1 VVDPDALF
9 STIFVG
15 SFDDG
20 EFIMLVRRKFIGASA
35 LCLSLAAC
43 GGGGGGSANDA
54 NVAGSAT
61 NVDVAQHPASVSG
74 TAIPPATSINDSSGA
89 VWTLT
94 NGVVFR
100 ATQTT
105 NSPGQAT
112 LLLWYAGK
120 MYVSNLANVWSVWSN
135 NSWAA
140 SADPRPAAT
149 ATATPAATAIPA
161 ATATPAATTAATA
174 TPATSA
180 ATPVSTGPAIPFY
193 GINGHY
199 VQGGLSVSV
208 PLSTQAASLAD
219 LGVRNFR
226 QDMYSIQ
233 DIDTIANTVVPGL
246 GSNVQ
251 VQPVIIANPWN
262 DPSLNGGTPTE
273 ASAYA
278 YAYTMSAYAAT
289 KFAGIPVVE
298 FGNEYDLDSHNAGI
312 ASDGEDISD
321 YDNSTFPIWR
331 GSLRGAEDGWRSV
344 DTGHVTK
351 VIANATSGWLHFGF
365 LAGLMTGTQPDGT
378 TGHPTI
384 SPDIIQWHW
393 YQDGGDFENAIGT
406 SGTYNVLAKLKSTYN
421 LPIVF
426 TEIGSSPDQSTS
438 AQQTYITQTIA
449 ELAAAKA
456 TYNVIGATWY
466 ELYDYP
472 NDDFGVLTSATAQKA
487 TYATLKSMISANPVA
502 ATAH

>member
-1 VVDPDALF
+1 
-9 STIFVG
+9 
-15 SFDDG
+15 
-20 EFIMLVRRKFIGASA
+20 MKLVQRKFIGLSA

-61 NVDVAQHPASVSG
+61 NIDIAQHPASVSG
-74 TAIPPATSINDSSGA
+74 TAIPPATAINDSSGA
-89 VWTLT
+89 VWTLN
-94 NGVVFR
+94 NGVVLR
-100 ATQTT
+100 AGQTT
-105 NSPGQAT
+105 NSTGTAT
-112 LLLWYAGK
+112 LVLWYAGK
-120 MYVSNLANVWSVWSN
+120 MYMTNSANVWSVWSN

-140 SADPRPAAT
+140 SSDPRPVAA
-149 ATATPAATAIPA
+149 APAAPAAIPA
-161 ATATPAATTAATA
+161 ATAAPAAAAPAAAA
-174 TPATSA
+174 TPAKTSTTSTPAVSA
-180 ATPVSTGPAIPFY
+180 AAPPATTTPTTPASTGPAIPFY

-199 VQGGLSVSV
+199 VQGGLSQSV

-219 LGVRNFR
+219 LGIRNFR
-226 QDMYSIQ
+226 QDMYTTQ
-233 DIDTIANTVVPGL
+233 DVDTFVNTVIPGL

-251 VQPVIIANPWN
+251 VQPVIIANPYN
-262 DPSLNGGTPTE
+262 DPSLNGAAPTE

-278 YAYTMSAYAAT
+278 YAYTISAYAAT
-289 KFAGIPVVE
+289 KLAGVPVVE
-298 FGNEYDLDSHNAGI
+298 FGNEYDLDSHNAPI
-312 ASDGEDISD
+312 ASDGESITD

-344 DTGHVTK
+344 DTGRVTK

-365 LAGLMTGTQPDGT
+365 LAGLMTGTQPDGS

-421 LPIVF
+421 LPIIF
-426 TEIGSSPDQSTS
+426 TEIGTSPEQSTA
-438 AQQTYITQTIA
+438 AQQTYITKTIA

-472 NDDFGVLTSATAQKA
+472 NDAFGVLTSATAQKS
-487 TYATLKSMISANPVA
+487 TYPTLKSMISTNPVA
-502 ATAH
+502 ATAHF

>member
-1 VVDPDALF
+1 
-9 STIFVG
+9 
-15 SFDDG
+15 
-20 EFIMLVRRKFIGASA
+20 MLVQRKFIGLSA

-61 NVDVAQHPASVSG
+61 NVDIAQHPASVSG
-74 TAIPPATSINDSSGA
+74 TAIPPATAINDSAGA
-89 VWTLT
+89 VWTLV

-100 ATQTT
+100 AGQTT
-105 NSPGQAT
+105 NSTGTAT
-112 LLLWYAGK
+112 LVLWYAGK
-120 MYVSNLANVWSVWSN
+120 MYTSNSANVWSVWSN

-140 SADPRPAAT
+140 SADPRPVVAAN
-149 ATATPAATAIPA
+149 AAPATAIPPA
-161 ATATPAATTAATA
+161 AAAPAAAAAAAPASASTPAVSAAAPATTT
-174 TPATSA
+174 
-180 ATPVSTGPAIPFY
+180 STGPAIPFY

-199 VQGGLSVSV
+199 VQGGLSASV

-219 LGVRNFR
+219 LGIRNFR
-226 QDMYSIQ
+226 QDMYTTQ
-233 DIDTIANTVVPGL
+233 DVDTAVNTVIPGL

-251 VQPVIIANPWN
+251 VQPVIIANPYD
-262 DPSLNGGTPTE
+262 DPSLNGAAPTE

-278 YAYTMSAYAAT
+278 YAYTLSAYAAT
-289 KFAGIPVVE
+289 KLAGVPVVE
-298 FGNEYDLDSHNAGI
+298 FGNEYDLDSHNAPI
-312 ASDGEDISD
+312 ASDGESITD

-365 LAGLMTGTQPDGT
+365 LAGLMKGTQPDGS

-406 SGTYNVLAKLKSTYN
+406 SGTYNVLATLKSTYN
-421 LPIVF
+421 LPIIF
-426 TEIGSSPDQSTS
+426 TEIGTSPEQSTS
-438 AQQTYITQTIA
+438 AQQTYITKTIA

-472 NDDFGVLTSATAQKA
+472 NDAFGVMTSATAQKP

>member
-1 VVDPDALF
+1 
-9 STIFVG
+9 
-15 SFDDG
+15 
-20 EFIMLVRRKFIGASA
+20 MLVGRKIIGASA

-43 GGGGGGSANDA
+43 GGGGSGSANDA

-74 TAIPPATSINDSSGA
+74 TTIPPATSINDSSGA
-89 VWTLT
+89 VWTIN

-100 ATQTT
+100 ASQTT
-105 NSPGQAT
+105 NSTGQAT

-120 MYVSNLANVWSVWSN
+120 MYVSNSANAWSVWSN
-135 NSWAA
+135 NSWVA
-140 SADPRPAAT
+140 SSDPRPAVA
-149 ATATPAATAIPA
+149 ATPAATAIPA
-161 ATATPAATTAATA
+161 AAAAPAAATSSAAAKPATSAATTAAT
-174 TPATSA
+174 TTA
-180 ATPVSTGPAIPFY
+180 ATSTGPAIPFY

-199 VQGGLSVSV
+199 VQGGLSQSV
-208 PLSTQAASLAD
+208 PLSTQAASLKD
-219 LGVRNFR
+219 LGVTNFR
-226 QDMYSIQ
+226 QDMYSTQ
-233 DIDTIANTVVPGL
+233 DIDTFVSTVIPGL

-251 VQPVIIANPWN
+251 VQPVIIADPWS
-262 DPSLNGGTPTE
+262 DPSLNGATPTE

-289 KFAGIPVVE
+289 KLAGIPVVE
-298 FGNEYDLDSHNAGI
+298 FGNEYDLDSHNAPI
-312 ASDGEDISD
+312 ASDGESISD

-393 YQDGGDFENAIGT
+393 YQDGGDFENAIGN
-406 SGTYNVLAKLKSTYN
+406 SGTYNVLATLKSTYN
-421 LPIVF
+421 LPIIF
-426 TEIGSSPDQSTS
+426 TEIGSSPDQSTA
-438 AQQTYITQTIA
+438 AQQTYITQTVA

-456 TYNVIGATWY
+456 QYNVIGATWY

-472 NDDFGVLTSATAQKA
+472 NDAFGVLTSATAQKA
-487 TYATLKSMISANPVA
+487 NYSTLKSIISANPVA

>member
-1 VVDPDALF
+1 MEN
-9 STIFVG
+9 FV
-15 SFDDG
+15 
-20 EFIMLVRRKFIGASA
+20 MLVQRKFIGLSA

-74 TAIPPATSINDSSGA
+74 TAIPPATAINDSSGA
-89 VWTLT
+89 VWTLN

-100 ATQTT
+100 AGQST
-105 NSPGQAT
+105 NSTGTAT
-112 LLLWYAGK
+112 LVLWYAGK
-120 MYVSNLANVWSVWSN
+120 MYMSNSANVWSVWSN
-135 NSWAA
+135 SSWAA
-140 SADPRPAAT
+140 STDPRPVAAAT
-149 ATATPAATAIPA
+149 AAPAAAAPAAAATPAKTTT
-161 ATATPAATTAATA
+161 TATTSTTAV
-174 TPATSA
+174 SA
-180 ATPVSTGPAIPFY
+180 ATPTSTGPAIPFY

-199 VQGGLSVSV
+199 VQGGLSASV

-219 LGVRNFR
+219 LGVTNFR
-226 QDMYSIQ
+226 QDMYTTQ
-233 DIDTIANTVVPGL
+233 DIDSFVNTVIPGL
-246 GSNVQ
+246 GSTVQ
-251 VQPVIIANPWN
+251 VQPVIIANPYD
-262 DPSLNGGTPTE
+262 DPSLNGATPTE

-278 YAYTMSAYAAT
+278 YAYTISAYAAT
-289 KFAGIPVVE
+289 KFPGIPVVE
-298 FGNEYDLDSHNAGI
+298 FGNEYDLDSHNAAI
-312 ASDGEDISD
+312 ASDGESITD

-365 LAGLMTGTQPDGT
+365 LAGLMNGTQPDGT

-406 SGTYNVLAKLKSTYN
+406 SGTYNVLATLKSTYN
-421 LPIVF
+421 LPIIF
-426 TEIGSSPDQSTS
+426 TEIGSSPDQTTA
-438 AQQTYITQTIA
+438 AQQAYITKTVA

-456 TYNVIGATWY
+456 AYNVVGANWY

-472 NDDFGVLTSATAQKA
+472 NDSFGVLTSGSTKKA
-487 TYATLKSMISANPVA
+487 TYATLKSMIAANPVK
-502 ATAH
+502 